1 MAAVDK
7 AGCVSDVL
15 LRTVFLYHVF
25 EYHVSLQVFTTQA
38 CMCTSLV
45 TSVDLGHVYGSTQCL
60 SARCFAFRLAR
71 SSVLPSH
78 SPTLGEVFAQPL
90 LDGRCSHVFN
100 IITYLI

>member
-45 TSVDLGHVYGSTQCL
+45 TSVDLGHVYVGQIAYLVGVRLRPGSTSIL
-60 SARCFAFRLAR
+60 S
-71 SSVLPSH
+71 
-78 SPTLGEVFAQPL
+78 L
-90 LDGRCSHVFN
+90 LM
-100 IITYLI
+100 